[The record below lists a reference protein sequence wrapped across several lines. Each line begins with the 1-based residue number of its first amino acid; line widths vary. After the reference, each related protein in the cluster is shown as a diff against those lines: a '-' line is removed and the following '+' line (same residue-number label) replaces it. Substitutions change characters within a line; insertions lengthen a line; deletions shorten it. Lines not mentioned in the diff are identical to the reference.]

1 MKESFFGAAP
11 GRTVEAHGS
20 IGLSIGWRFIF
31 RRKMNQSIRCEHEE
45 RRERKCFA
53 SEPVA
58 IRDGIPY
65 IKISSPRS
73 FIPGREESQCLSF

>member
-1 MKESFFGAAP
+1 MKESLFGAAP

-20 IGLSIGWRFIF
+20 IGSHYRSDGGFSEEDES
-31 RRKMNQSIRCEHEE
+31 KRCEHEE
-45 RRERKCFA
+45 RRERECFA

-65 IKISSPRS
+65 IKRSSPRS